1 MPVGVF
7 RPTLFSS
14 SPFSGAPLPSL
25 LPQAPLASLSH
36 FCYRLQGRCM
46 RRFLC
51 RLPGRAIYRYLSRF
65 VCRFPGRS
73 RYRHLDR
80 FVYRLPDRSINR
92 PLGRFMYRLPDRFLG
107 RLIDRF
113 LGRLLDRLACR
124 LHDRVPYHPPKGF
137 LARLFSSFAFAFL
150 AALVTPLSSAA
161 RPPVS
166 PSLASGVW
174 ILARLRKGHGH
185 RVYFHRPLEPH
196 GAWK

>member
-1 MPVGVF
+1 
-7 RPTLFSS
+7 
-14 SPFSGAPLPSL
+14 
-25 LPQAPLASLSH
+25 
-36 FCYRLQGRCM
+36 M

-113 LGRLLDRLACR
+113 LGRLLDRSACR
-124 LHDRVPYHPPKGF
+124 LLDRVPYHPPKGF
-137 LARLFSSFAFAFL
+137 LARLFSRFAFAFL

-161 RPPVS
+161 RPPRLPLIGLRGPGSRASAQRTRAPRVLPP
-166 PSLASGVW
+166 PSGTSRRME
-174 ILARLRKGHGH
+174 IRHFHHRLTE
-185 RVYFHRPLEPH
+185 VPSVDMLIE
-196 GAWK
+196 A